1 MILNNAV
8 KYCTVYV
15 FKAQQTIIKTIIKMD
30 FKVKVLI
37 EHFLFFEYIL
47 LRF

>member
-1 MILNNAV
+1 MLLNTV
-8 KYCTVYV
+8 LCTSL
-15 FKAQQTIIKTIIKMD
+15 KHSKQLLKLLLKMD

-37 EHFLFFEYIL
+37 EHFMFFEYIL